1 MAGAWVSCS
10 TPAGSAKGFLARM
23 NRVHI
28 SAVILP
34 MKISEQIPVIRRSL
48 STLTSLLLL
57 IVAGL
62 NPASGEDLADHMAA
76 LRKKLPPG
84 FTTVR
89 QAPFVVVGDEPAEVV
104 SLRAATI
111 VKWAVDLLKKDFFVK
126 DPEEIIDIWLF
137 KDKESYDKNTLELF
151 GDKPSTPYGYY
162 SQQHNALI
170 MNIAT
175 GGGTLVHEI
184 VHPYMRA
191 NFPECPSWFNE
202 GMGSLFEQSA
212 EKDGHIRGLTNWR
225 LPRLQQGIKA
235 GKLLPF
241 EKLTALNTADFYGEA
256 GGYSSYYGQSRYLCY
271 YLQENGLLVKY
282 YRDFLANRKEDP
294 TGFQTLKK
302 VLGERDM
309 IAFTKKWEEFVGKL
323 TFP

>member
-1 MAGAWVSCS
+1 MKTTTHRNSIQQHRRVNHAGL
-10 TPAGSAKGFLARM
+10 TLAAM
-23 NRVHI
+23 LF
-28 SAVILP
+28 IL
-34 MKISEQIPVIRRSL
+34 L
-48 STLTSLLLL
+48 
-57 IVAGL
+57 AGL
-62 NPASGEDLADHMAA
+62 NPVAGEDLAEHMAA
-76 LRKKLPPG
+76 LKKKVPAQG
-84 FTTVR
+84 FTVLQ
-89 QAPFVVVGDEPAEVV
+89 QAPFMVIGDEPADVV
-104 SLRAATI
+104 RLRATTI
-111 VKWAVDLLKKDFFVK
+111 VKWAVDLLKKDFFAK

-137 KDKESYDKNTLELF
+137 KDKESYEKHTAEIF

-162 SQQHNALI
+162 SQKNHALV

-191 NFPECPSWFNE
+191 NFPECPPWFNE
-202 GMGSLFEQSA
+202 GMGSLFEQSM

-225 LPRLQQGIKA
+225 LPRLQEGIKA
-235 GKLLPF
+235 GRLLPF
-241 EKLTALNTADFYGEA
+241 EKLTALDTADFYGEA

-282 YRDFLANRKEDP
+282 YREFLANRKEDP

-302 VLGERDM
+302 VLGESDM
-309 IAFTKKWEEFVGKL
+309 VAFQKKWQEFAAKL